1 MKLEDFN
8 YKLPEHLIAQH
19 PLHRRDHARL
29 MIVDRAKKRI
39 SHDIF
44 SNIGKYLPPQSCV
57 VLNDSK
63 VIPARL
69 LGKRASGGQV
79 EIFLLNK
86 LSDGYSY
93 ETLMRPTKR
102 LKVDEKII
110 FNGGSLVA
118 QIKDKERRIVRFNQ
132 RNINSHLNKIGHIP
146 LPPYIKRPDCAAD
159 RKYYQ
164 TVYAQ
169 KEGSVASPTA
179 GLHFTNQLLNRVI
192 KAGHTIEKVTLHI
205 NYATFKPVE
214 EQDIRDHKMHTEH
227 YSITKKA
234 WSAIHKIREGGRKI
248 VAVGTTSCRVLET
261 VGARPCSAVAKSI
274 EDRLR
279 RGERAAPVRGSTNIF
294 MYPGYKFCMTDILVT
309 NFHLPYST
317 LLMLVYAFGGKDL
330 MAKAYQEAI
339 KEKYRFFSYGDA
351 MMII

>member
-1 MKLEDFN
+1 MKLEEFQ

-19 PLHRRDHARL
+19 PLYLRDHARL
-29 MIVDRAKKRI
+29 MIVDRSKKQI
-39 SHDIF
+39 VHDVF
-44 SNIGKYLPPQSCV
+44 SNIEEYLPQNSCI

-86 LSDGYSY
+86 LSDGCSY
-93 ETLMRPTKR
+93 ETLMRPLKR

-110 FNGGSLVA
+110 FNGGELIA
-118 QIKDKERRIVRFNQ
+118 KIIDKENRIVRFNQ
-132 RNINSHLNKIGHIP
+132 RNITSHLNKIGHIP
-146 LPPYIKRPDCAAD
+146 LPPYIKRLDCAAD

-164 TVYAQ
+164 TVYAH

-179 GLHFTNQLLNRVI
+179 GLHFTKRLLKKVER
-192 KAGHTIEKVTLHI
+192 AGHTIEKVTLHI

-214 EQDIRDHKMHTEH
+214 ETNITKHKMHSED

-234 WSAIHKIREGGRKI
+234 LNMIRKANNDGRKI

-261 VGARPCSAVAKSI
+261 VSAKGK
-274 EDRLR
+274 LK
-279 RGERAAPVRGSTNIF
+279 GSTEIF
-294 MYPGYKFCMTDILVT
+294 MYPGYNFQMTDILIT
-309 NFHLPYST
+309 NFHLPFST

-330 MAKAYQEAI
+330 MVQAYKEAI
-339 KEKYRFFSYGDA
+339 KQKYRFFSYGDA

>member
-1 MKLEDFN
+1 MKLEDFY

-19 PLHRRDHARL
+19 PLHRRDRARL
-29 MIVDRAKKRI
+29 MVVDRAKKRI
-39 SHDIF
+39 SHDVF
-44 SNIGKYLPPQSCV
+44 ANIEEHLPARSCV

-69 LGKRASGGQV
+69 LGRRASGGEV

-93 ETLMRPTKR
+93 ETLMRPLKR

-110 FNGGSLVA
+110 FNGGSLIA
-118 QIKDKERRIVRFNQ
+118 EIKDKEKRIVRFNQ
-132 RNINSHLNKIGHIP
+132 RNITSHLNKVGHIP
-146 LPPYIKRPDCAAD
+146 LPPYIKRPDRASD

-164 TVYAQ
+164 TVYAR

-179 GLHFTNQLLNRVI
+179 GLHFTNRLLARI
-192 KAGHTIEKVTLHI
+192 KKSGHEIEKVTLHV
-205 NYATFKPVE
+205 NYATFNPVK
-214 EQDIRDHKMHTEH
+214 EQDITKHKMHFED

-234 WSAIHKIREGGRKI
+234 LNAAYKTKKNGCKI
-248 VAVGTTSCRVLET
+248 VAIGTTSCRVLE
-261 VGARPCSAVAKSI
+261 AVAASGKLKGAT
-274 EDRLR
+274 D
-279 RGERAAPVRGSTNIF
+279 IF
-294 MYPGYKFCMTDILVT
+294 MYPGYKFQMADILVT

-330 MAKAYQEAI
+330 IVKAYEEAI
-339 KEKYRFFSYGDA
+339 KQKYRFFSYGDA

>member
-1 MKLEDFN
+1 MKLEDFY

-19 PLHRRDHARL
+19 PLHRRDRARL
-29 MIVDRAKKRI
+29 MVVDRAKKRI
-39 SHDIF
+39 SHDVF
-44 SNIGKYLPPQSCV
+44 ANIEEHLPARSCV

-69 LGKRASGGQV
+69 LGRRASGGEV

-93 ETLMRPTKR
+93 ETLMRPLKR

-110 FNGGSLVA
+110 FNGGSLIA
-118 QIKDKERRIVRFNQ
+118 EIKDKEKRIVRFNQ
-132 RNINSHLNKIGHIP
+132 RNITSHLNKVGHIP
-146 LPPYIKRPDCAAD
+146 LPPYIKRPDRASD

-164 TVYAQ
+164 TVYAR

-179 GLHFTNQLLNRVI
+179 GLHFTNRLLARI
-192 KAGHTIEKVTLHI
+192 EKGGHEIEKVTLHV
-205 NYATFKPVE
+205 NYATFNPVK
-214 EQDIRDHKMHTEH
+214 EQDITKHKMHFED

-234 WSAIHKIREGGRKI
+234 LNAVYKTKKDGCKI
-248 VAVGTTSCRVLET
+248 VAIGTTSCRVLE
-261 VGARPCSAVAKSI
+261 AVAASGKLKGAT
-274 EDRLR
+274 D
-279 RGERAAPVRGSTNIF
+279 IF
-294 MYPGYKFCMTDILVT
+294 MYPGYKFQMADILVT

-317 LLMLVYAFGGKDL
+317 LLMLVYAFGGRDL
-330 MAKAYQEAI
+330 MVKAYKEAI
-339 KEKYRFFSYGDA
+339 KRKYRFFSYGDA